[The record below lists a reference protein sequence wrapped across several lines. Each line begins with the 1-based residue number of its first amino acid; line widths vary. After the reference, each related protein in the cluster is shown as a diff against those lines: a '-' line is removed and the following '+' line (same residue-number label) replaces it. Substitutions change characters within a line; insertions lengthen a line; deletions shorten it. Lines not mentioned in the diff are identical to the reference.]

1 MNGTNRDSQRIFSLD
16 LLRLVCML
24 MIVCGHAF
32 GYGAAHVLPSGLS
45 ASGVLSSA
53 VATFF
58 GISVNC
64 FVLISGYFSSQ
75 QRFRLSRLLRLGTE
89 ILFYSWAILLFHIL
103 RSGALP
109 PMKDLLTMVFPISFN
124 HFWFV
129 SAYFGLSLLSP
140 VLNWALG
147 AMTQKQHAATLC
159 ILLLTF
165 SLWSDVI
172 PRANPFGAGS
182 GYCLT
187 WFVVLYV
194 IAAYLRRYV
203 PRQKLRSG
211 KLLALYAVMC
221 LCVFALN
228 TLMALLS
235 GPLPFLATY
244 EMDSFFSRY
253 NCLLI
258 VVASVSFFGAFLAM
272 DLPERRSIA
281 AASRLTLGVYLL
293 HGGPYTSTA
302 IWAQVFALFGIGG
315 DLLYVPVVILASA
328 ALFLVCL
335 GLEWLRSCCFRLW
348 EGSAWYA
355 RTMQRLDSAVER
367 WGERICEKITEF

>member
-1 MNGTNRDSQRIFSLD
+1 MNSKRVFSLD

-32 GYGAAHVLPSGLS
+32 GYGAAHVLPQGLS
-45 ASGVLSSA
+45 AAGLLSGA

-64 FVLISGYFSSQ
+64 FVLISGYFSCQ

-89 ILFYSWAILLFHIL
+89 ILFYSWGILLL
-103 RSGALP
+103 RTALTGTLP

-140 VLNWALG
+140 VLNWALN
-147 AMTQKQHAATLC
+147 AMTQKQHAATLV
-159 ILLLTF
+159 ILLAAF

-187 WFVVLYV
+187 WFVVLYI
-194 IAAYLRRYV
+194 IAAYLRKYV
-203 PRQKLRSG
+203 SRQRLHSA
-211 KLLALYAVMC
+211 KLLGIYTLMC

-228 TLMALLS
+228 TLMSLLS
-235 GPLPFLATY
+235 GPLPFLTTY
-244 EMDSFFSRY
+244 EMDTFFSRY

-258 VVASVSFFGAFLAM
+258 VLASVSFFGAFLAM
-272 DLPERRSIA
+272 DIPEQRFLSGA
-281 AASRLTLGVYLL
+281 ARLTLGVYLL

-302 IWAQVFALFGIGG
+302 IWEKVFALCGIESNF
-315 DLLYVPVVILASA
+315 LYVPLVLLASA
-328 ALFLVCL
+328 GLFLVCL
-335 GLEWLRSCCFRLW
+335 ALEWLRSRLFLLW
-348 EGSAWYA
+348 EDSAWYG
-355 RTMQRLDSAVER
+355 RCMQRLDGGVER
-367 WGERICEKITEF
+367 LGDRICEKMMQF